1 MRFIQ
6 PHDHLARPLSE
17 RDTCT
22 MAYVHRCIAPLGKR
36 AIRNVETQLLA
47 LDTGAYIF
55 PVSVNNRS
63 VVDNSYVVSPHTAYA
78 RYTQFEIEQLQR
90 AWLTFPLTLLVKG
103 LGEYLKYAKVD
114 EIVHVNN
121 SLVSTNLYPKSWLGQ
136 DIGQIRDF
144 MVAQY
149 PMQSLAFRSLNDY
162 QHHVLLEHFKAQ
174 GFMAIPSRQV
184 YVLDVS
190 NEQNAHKIS
199 QKRDVKA
206 DAKLLQKHGYTL
218 KNGNELLPADF
229 ECLEVLYNQLYL
241 GKYST
246 LNPQYTADFLRSA
259 QRDGWLDLHALCDNV
274 GETVGVIGML
284 GDQDTVTTPIFG
296 YDIQR
301 PIEQKLYRVL
311 SYQTILNAMVTGR
324 ILNFSSGAAKFKRH
338 RGAVPCIEYTMVYV
352 RHLPKR
358 QQYAWSLLSKVLHHI
373 AVPIMQK
380 YQL

>member
-17 RDTCT
+17 RDART

-47 LDTGAYIF
+47 LDTGAYVF
-55 PVSVNNRS
+55 PVSVNNRA

-78 RYTQFEIEQLQR
+78 RYAQFEIEQLQR
-90 AWLTFPLTLLVKG
+90 AWLTFSLTLLVKG
-103 LGEYLKYAKVD
+103 LGEYLKYAKID

-121 SLVSTNLYPKSWLGQ
+121 SLVSTNLYPKSWLGR

-162 QHHVLLEHFKAQ
+162 QHRVLLDHFKTQ

-206 DAKLLQKHGYTL
+206 DAKLLQQHGYTL
-218 KNGNELLPADF
+218 KKGNELLPADF
-229 ECLEVLYNQLYL
+229 ERLEVLYNQLYL
-241 GKYST
+241 DKYST

-274 GETVGVIGML
+274 GEIVGVIGML

-301 PIEQKLYRVL
+301 SIEQKLYRVL
-311 SYQTILNAMVTGR
+311 SYQTMLNAM
-324 ILNFSSGAAKFKRH
+324 
-338 RGAVPCIEYTMVYV
+338 
-352 RHLPKR
+352 
-358 QQYAWSLLSKVLHHI
+358 
-373 AVPIMQK
+373 
-380 YQL
+380 